1 MAVDVNMKILVVDD
15 YKTMNALVCNV
26 FNLLGFKDVQSV
38 SSTDEAFQQLDKDQ
52 YGLVIY
58 DWYTGPMSGKDF
70 FHKMGTEK
78 YKQIPIIV
86 VSGEITPELTAE
98 MKEIGVPE
106 YITKPFNTAVLRK
119 KLEAIFGK

>member
-1 MAVDVNMKILVVDD
+1 MSVDTNMKVLVIDD
-15 YKTMNALVCNV
+15 YNTMNALIQNV
-26 FNLLGFKDVQSV
+26 FNLLGFKDVQGV
-38 SSTDEAFQQLDKDQ
+38 SSTDDAFVKLDSEQ
-52 YGLVIY
+52 FGLVIY

-70 FHKMGTEK
+70 FNKMGTEK

-98 MKEIGVPE
+98 MQEIGVPE

>member
-1 MAVDVNMKILVVDD
+1 MSVDVNMKVLVIDD
-15 YKTMNALVCNV
+15 YNTMNSLIRNV
-26 FNLLGFKDVQSV
+26 FNLLGFKDVQGV
-38 SSTDEAFQQLDKDQ
+38 SSTEEAFREMDSDQ

-70 FHKMGTEK
+70 FNKMGTDK

-86 VSGEITPELTAE
+86 VSGEITPELMNE
-98 MKEIGVPE
+98 MNEIGVPE